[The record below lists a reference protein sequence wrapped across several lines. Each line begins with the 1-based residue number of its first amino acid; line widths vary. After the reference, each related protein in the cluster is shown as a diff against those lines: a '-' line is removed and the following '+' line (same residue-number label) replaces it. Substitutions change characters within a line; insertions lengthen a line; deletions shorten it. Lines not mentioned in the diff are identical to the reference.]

1 MSGSVSWPPNST
13 SLSLDQR
20 HDRQGQS
27 AADRRTGASE
37 PAVRVMEQP
46 LKAALFGFPL
56 GHSVSPA
63 MHHAAAA
70 ALGISLSYEP
80 WPLPESELADA
91 LRVIRGEPWV
101 GANVTLPHKPAV
113 ARLVDRLT
121 ASAQR
126 IGAVNTLYK
135 RDGEIWGENTDAPA
149 LARSLGEFVGG
160 SVAAARVL
168 VLGAGG
174 AARAV
179 VVALTDLGAADITLV
194 NRTEGRAA
202 ALVRDLE
209 SRGAIEVSRVRIL
222 PWDAVSDVMA
232 STTLLINATSAGLD
246 GAALPLAELP
256 QSTGALVYDLVYG
269 PDQTPLVRQARN
281 AGLRASD
288 GLWMLVYQ
296 AALAFELWIGVQ
308 PPEDVMY
315 EAARSAL
322 RTGPVGR

>member
-1 MSGSVSWPPNST
+1 VSWPPNSA

-20 HDRQGQS
+20 HDRLGQS
-27 AADRRTGASE
+27 VADRRCGAVK
-37 PAVRVMEQP
+37 ATARVMEQP
-46 LKAALFGFPL
+46 LRKAALFGFPL

-63 MHHAAAA
+63 MHHAAAE

-80 WPLPESELADA
+80 WPLPEDELADA

-113 ARLVDRLT
+113 ARMMDQLT
-121 ASAQR
+121 ANAQR
-126 IGAVNTLYK
+126 IGAVNTVYK
-135 RDGEIWGENTDAPA
+135 CDGALWGENTDAPA
-149 LARSLGEFVGG
+149 LARSLTEFVGG
-160 SVAAARVL
+160 SVAAERVL

-179 VVALTDLGAADITLV
+179 VVALIDLGAGEITLV
-194 NRTEGRAA
+194 NRTEERAA
-202 ALVRDLE
+202 ELVSDLE
-209 SRGAIEVSRVRIL
+209 TRGAIGMGRIRIL
-222 PWDAVSDVMA
+222 PWGAVSDLMA

-246 GAALPLAELP
+246 GAALPVADLP
-256 QSTGALVYDLVYG
+256 RSTGALVYDLVYG
-269 PDQTPLVRQARN
+269 LDQTPLVRQARQ

-296 AALAFELWIGVQ
+296 AALAFELWTGVQ
-308 PPEDVMY
+308 PPEDVMH

-322 RTGPVGR
+322 RAGSKGR